1 MQKEEE
7 YNEVVEKIVKRLVE
21 NDLYI
26 KLEKYKQKVREVRF
40 LKVVIEP
47 KGIKIEKEK
56 MKKVLDQP
64 TLKRVKDIQKFLK
77 PTNYYQQFIKD
88 FVFISR
94 LLMIQ

>member
-7 YNEVVEKIVKRLVE
+7 YNEVVEKVVKRLVE

-77 PTNYYQQFIKD
+77 PTNYYQQFIKY

>member
-7 YNEVVEKIVKRLVE
+7 YNEVVEKVVKRLVE

-40 LKVVIEP
+40 LKVVIGP

-56 MKKVLDQP
+56 IKEVLDQP

-77 PTNYYQQFIKD
+77 PTNYYQQFIKY

>member
-7 YNEVVEKIVKRLVE
+7 YNEVVEKVVKKLVE

-40 LKVVIEP
+40 LKVVIGP

-56 MKKVLDQP
+56 MKEVLDQP

>member
-7 YNEVVEKIVKRLVE
+7 YNEVVEKVVKRLVE

-64 TLKRVKDIQKFLK
+64 ILKRVKDIQKFLK

>member
-7 YNEVVEKIVKRLVE
+7 YKEVVEKIVKRLVE